1 MHKTKRPYQ
10 LPEPLTCDLG
20 EVADGVSVEL
30 AEEYIRRARQP
41 DAPLRLL
48 REFVQGLSRRV

>member
-30 AEEYIRRARQP
+30 AE
-41 DAPLRLL
+41 
-48 REFVQGLSRRV
+48 

>member
-30 AEEYIRRARQP
+30 AEEYIRRHAAGCP
-41 DAPLRLL
+41 AT
-48 REFVQGLSRRV
+48 FT

>member
-30 AEEYIRRARQP
+30 AEDVYKRQIPYRRRHKSRQNP
-41 DAPLRLL
+41 M
-48 REFVQGLSRRV
+48 